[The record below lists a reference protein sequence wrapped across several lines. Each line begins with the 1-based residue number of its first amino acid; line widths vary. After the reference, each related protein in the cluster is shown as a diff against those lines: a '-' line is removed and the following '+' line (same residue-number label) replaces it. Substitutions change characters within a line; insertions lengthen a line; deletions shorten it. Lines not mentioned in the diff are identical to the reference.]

1 MPNESY
7 EDIMREMERAEL
19 DFAILIEEELDLSI
33 LEIDGDLIEML

>member
-1 MPNESY
+1 
-7 EDIMREMERAEL
+7 MREMERAEL